1 MILGY
6 PYVKNISIHYQSLNK
21 TFKIVIVIVEKK
33 LKEYEGLRTRLR
45 RILHLGRKGSLL
57 A

>member
-6 PYVKNISIHYQSLNK
+6 PYVKNFSIHYQSLNK
-21 TFKIVIVIVEKK
+21 TFKIVIVEKK